1 MQAPTPPPSTFPT
14 AVMGETHHRYGYRP
28 GVRTPCRTLALIVPS
43 VAAPCGRPQLD
54 ALDETILATFHPAL
68 PYRASQLPDDPAHP
82 ALALAGRILWLGAA
96 LVEGL
101 GLPVFEPGRI
111 VTATPEPSGTR
122 VRALVPLLDG
132 IPEQI
137 TQQAFAHARDT
148 LLQLLAAP
156 VDRDRARELR
166 TWVDESLF
174 RRFDQRPVV
183 NVTTLGVLRA
193 AFERGIPV
201 RHIDQHMYQLGWGC
215 RARWTSRSAI
225 DTDAAFGMLV
235 SHDKHATAS
244 VLRQAGLPAAE
255 HVLAHS
261 PDAAVAA
268 AHGFGWPVVVK
279 PIDRDRG
286 EGVVAGITTRDG
298 LLTAYHAARRLS
310 DRVLVERHVPG
321 VCHRLQVIRGQ
332 LQFVSKRLPKGVWG
346 DGVHTVTELVAEVS
360 RLELEKPPWK
370 RLKPFP
376 TDDRSR
382 AALAAVGLTFESVP
396 PAGTF
401 APLRD
406 IQSTAEGGVV
416 EDFTDRVHPDNAAAA
431 CRAARLFGLDVAGV
445 DMISVDITR
454 PWHETGAIINEVN
467 FSPLLGETDRAREA
481 NRALIAGLIEGDGRI
496 PVEVFVG
503 GPAAFDVARR
513 RLATAPP
520 GHVLTSHTV
529 TLDAG
534 GSARPLAADGLF
546 GRCLAL
552 LMDRGTTGLIAV
564 VQTDEW
570 LETGMPVDR
579 VTTLVAC
586 PGEIGH
592 WQAPERPVDGRRQA
606 GLLAALRALTIRPD
620 S

>member
-1 MQAPTPPPSTFPT
+1 MAPSAASAATRRI
-14 AVMGETHHRYGYRP
+14 HRCHGYHP
-28 GVRTPCRTLALIVPS
+28 GLRSPCRSLALVLPP
-43 VAAPCGRPQLD
+43 VEFPCDRAWLD
-54 ALDETILATFHPAL
+54 ALDQTVRAAFCPTL
-68 PYRASQLPDDPAHP
+68 PYPTDRLPNDPSQPT
-82 ALALAGRILWLGAA
+82 LALAGRVLWLGTA
-96 LVEGL
+96 LIEAL
-101 GLPVFEPGRI
+101 GLPVFEPGRVLSI
-111 VTATPEPSGTR
+111 THTPSGTH
-122 VRALVPLLDG
+122 VRALVPVLDG
-132 IPEQI
+132 IDEQI
-137 TQQAFAHARDT
+137 TQQAFAHARDA
-148 LLQLLAAP
+148 LLPLLAAP
-156 VDRDRARELR
+156 ADLELARQR
-166 TWVDESLF
+166 CAWVDDSLF
-174 RRFDQRPVV
+174 RRFDQRPITG
-183 NVTTLGVLRA
+183 VTTVGVLRA
-193 AFERGIPV
+193 AFERGVPF
-201 RHIDQHMYQLGWGC
+201 RHTDQHRYQLGWGC
-215 RARWTSRSAI
+215 RAHCTSRAAI
-225 DTDAAFGMLV
+225 DTDSALGMLV
-235 SHDKHATAS
+235 SHDKHSTALL
-244 VLRQAGLPAAE
+244 LRRAGLPAADHALVGSAE
-255 HVLAHS
+255 E
-261 PDAAVAA
+261 AVAA
-268 AHGFGWPVVVK
+268 AERFGWPAVVK
-279 PIDRDRG
+279 PVDRDRG
-286 EGVVAGITTRDG
+286 EGVVAGIRTPEALVD
-298 LLTAYHAARRLS
+298 AYAAARRLS
-310 DRVLVERHVPG
+310 ARVLVERHVPG
-321 VCHRLQVIRGQ
+321 VCHRLQVIRGR

-346 DGVHTVTELVAEVS
+346 DGVHTVAELVAEAT

-382 AALAAVGLTFESVP
+382 AALAAVGLTLESVP

-431 CRAARLFGLDVAGV
+431 CRAARLFGLDVAGI

-467 FSPLLGETDRAREA
+467 FSPLLGETDRARDA
-481 NRALIAGLIEGDGRI
+481 NRALVAAVIEGDGRI

-503 GPAAFDVARR
+503 GPAALDVARR

-520 GHVLTSHTV
+520 GHVLTSHAV

-552 LMDRGTTGLIAV
+552 LMDRDTTGLIVV

-592 WQAPERPVDGRRQA
+592 WQAPDRPADGRRQA
-606 GLLAALRALTIRPD
+606 GLLAALRALTISGAP
-620 S
+620 

>member
-1 MQAPTPPPSTFPT
+1 MAPPPTSATPRR
-14 AVMGETHHRYGYRP
+14 THRCHGYHP
-28 GVRTPCRTLALIVPS
+28 GLRSPCRSLALVLPPVDIPCDR
-43 VAAPCGRPQLD
+43 AALD
-54 ALDETILATFHPAL
+54 ALDQTVLAAFCPTL
-68 PYRASQLPDDPAHP
+68 PYPTDRLPNDPSQP
-82 ALALAGRILWLGAA
+82 ALALAGRILWLAAA

-101 GLPVFEPGRI
+101 GLPVFEVGRI
-111 VTATPEPSGTR
+111 IAASPEPPGTR

-148 LLQLLAAP
+148 LLQLLTAP
-156 VDRDRARELR
+156 ADLDRARQLR

-193 AFERGIPV
+193 AFDRGIPV
-201 RHIDQHMYQLGWGC
+201 RHIDNHMYQLGWGC

-279 PIDRDRG
+279 PVDRDRG

-298 LLTAYHAARRLS
+298 LLAAYHAARQLS

-346 DGVHTVTELVAEVS
+346 DGVHTVADLVAEVS
-360 RLELEKPPWK
+360 RLELEKPPWN

-382 AALAAVGLTFESVP
+382 AALAAAGLTLESVP

-406 IQSTAEGGVV
+406 IQSTAQGGVV
-416 EDFTDRVHPDNAAAA
+416 EDFTDRVHPDNATAA
-431 CRAARLFGLDVAGV
+431 CQAARLFGLDVAGV

-503 GPAAFDVARR
+503 GPAAFDAARR

-520 GHVLTSHTV
+520 GYVLTSHAV

-546 GRCLAL
+546 DRCLAL

-564 VQTDEW
+564 AQTDEW

-579 VTTLVAC
+579 MTALVAC

-592 WQAPERPVDGRRQA
+592 WQAPDQPVDGRRQA
-606 GLLAALRALTIRPD
+606 GLLAALRALTIRSD
-620 S
+620 R